1 MGSSTIHQGTQEDSG
16 SPVHLLTGR
25 QTSERAVGPEEPANL
40 PQTPLAAA
48 REDMESANLGKY
60 PVMGENSG
68 LPKKKKIQK
77 AVRKK
82 KHVFAHSGESKRN
95 SASAAPSLDDTARG

>member
-40 PQTPLAAA
+40 PQTLLAAA

-68 LPKKKKIQK
+68 LPKKKKKKIQK

-82 KHVFAHSGESKRN
+82 KTCVCTQWRK
-95 SASAAPSLDDTARG
+95 